1 MKIRQKILF
10 TKARPHRNRLKE
22 IERKQK
28 HRVNYKDAA
37 AQQ

>member
-10 TKARPHRNRLKE
+10 TKSRPHRNRLKE

-28 HRVNYKDAA
+28 HRVNLKNAEA
-37 AQQ
+37 

>member
-28 HRVNYKDAA
+28 YRTNFKDAEA
-37 AQQ
+37 